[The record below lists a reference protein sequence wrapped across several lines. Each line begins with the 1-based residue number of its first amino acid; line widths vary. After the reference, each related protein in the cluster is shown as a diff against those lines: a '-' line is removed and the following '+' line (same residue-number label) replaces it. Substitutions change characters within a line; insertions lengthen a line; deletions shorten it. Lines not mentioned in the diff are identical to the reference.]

1 MSSEPVKLMRDQL
14 EPALKR
20 LAPDATWHMSGPIG
34 RARKCNIFKITNNQD
49 THTLALK
56 VYRDGKTNARGPQ
69 NQFEAL
75 QQLHRT
81 NGSAVINA
89 PRAHAFLPDVN
100 AIVMDWVDAPPLRN
114 ALWRSAFSSED
125 KLAYVKS
132 AAQWL
137 RRFHNNSGIKD
148 SPLDAVTLFKHI
160 ETRLEQNP
168 INIAEMKDNALF
180 IRAYERL
187 QTLAQTDAI
196 IAPHAKLHGDFTPT
210 NILINNDEAVGI
222 DIWGVRYGTIY
233 EDVARILTY
242 LGINSPFALKRSV
255 LMNEGNPTPL
265 FNAFAQGYGSDYM
278 RCDASTLWF
287 SLLYQQLRRWLVFL
301 DWKKQ
306 GRSAIKAKLEI
317 ERVKRLITQSLNQI
331 EKLD

>member
-1 MSSEPVKLMRDQL
+1 MSSAPVKLMHDQL

-75 QQLHRT
+75 QQLQQT
-81 NGSAVINA
+81 NGRTAINA

-125 KLAYVKS
+125 KLSYVRS
-132 AAQWL
+132 AAHWL
-137 RRFHNNSGIKD
+137 RCFHDNSGIENKA
-148 SPLDAVTLFKHI
+148 LDTLALFNQI
-160 ETRLEQNP
+160 ETRLEQSPTNV
-168 INIAEMKDNALF
+168 AEMNSNRLF
-180 IRAYERL
+180 MQAYEHL
-187 QTLAQTDAI
+187 QALTLGDTI
-196 IAPHAKLHGDFTPT
+196 LAPHAKLHGDFTPT

-233 EDVARILTY
+233 EDIARILTY
-242 LGINSPFALKRSV
+242 IGINSPFALKRTI
-255 LMNEGNPTPL
+255 LMNGDNPTPL
-265 FNAFAQGYGSDYM
+265 FHAFTQGYGADHM
-278 RCDASTLWF
+278 RSNASALWL

-306 GRSAIKAKLEI
+306 GRSAIKAKLEV
-317 ERVKRLITQSLNQI
+317 ERVKRLVAQSLMQL
-331 EKLD
+331 EKLS

>member
-1 MSSEPVKLMRDQL
+1 MHDQL
-14 EPALKR
+14 GPALRR
-20 LAPDATWHMSGPIG
+20 LAPNATWHMSGPIG

-69 NQFEAL
+69 NQYEAL
-75 QQLHRT
+75 QQLERT
-81 NGSAVINA
+81 SGSAAINA

-137 RRFHNNSGIKD
+137 RRFHENSGIENK
-148 SPLDAVTLFKHI
+148 PFDATALCNQI
-160 ETRLEQNP
+160 ENRLEQSP
-168 INIAEMKDNALF
+168 ASAVDMRDSALF
-180 IRAYERL
+180 KSAYERL
-187 QTLAQTDAI
+187 KTIASTNSVL
-196 IAPHAKLHGDFTPT
+196 APHAKLHGDFTPT
-210 NILINNDEAVGI
+210 NILIKDNDAVGI

-255 LMNEGNPTPL
+255 LMNEDDPTPL
-265 FNAFAQGYGSDYM
+265 FHTFAQGYGADYM
-278 RCDASTLWF
+278 RCDASALWF

-317 ERVKRLITQSLNQI
+317 ERVKRLVIQSLRQI